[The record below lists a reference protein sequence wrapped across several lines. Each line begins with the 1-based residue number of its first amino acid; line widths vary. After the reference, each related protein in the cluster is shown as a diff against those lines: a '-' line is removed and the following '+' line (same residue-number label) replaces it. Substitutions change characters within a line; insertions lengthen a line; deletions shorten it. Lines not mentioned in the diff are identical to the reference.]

1 LNDQRGK
8 CVGSLTSGRSR
19 CEPAAH
25 LDEPVGCHAARLLD
39 IGLYHSEVTSER
51 LVGSPLRWG
60 RRVFEPAELAVMAIV
75 NATPDSFFDRG
86 RTYGTSAAL
95 ERVAQVVD
103 EGADIVDIGGIKA
116 APGGDVDAD
125 EELRRVL
132 PVVEGARAGHPDLVI
147 SVDTWRSDVADVLC
161 RAGADVIN
169 DAWGAVDPAL
179 AGVAAA
185 HGAGLVCTHAG
196 GQSAR
201 TRPHRVWYD
210 DVVAETTA
218 YLLERAHDALAAG
231 VRRDAIVI
239 DPAHDF
245 GKNSRH
251 SLMLTRRTD
260 ALVETGWPVLVAM
273 SRKDFI
279 GEVLDL
285 APDDRLEGTLAAT
298 AIAAWLGARLFRAH
312 DVTATRRVLQT
323 VAAIRGDVDLAVGR
337 RALA

>member
-1 LNDQRGK
+1 
-8 CVGSLTSGRSR
+8 
-19 CEPAAH
+19 
-25 LDEPVGCHAARLLD
+25 
-39 IGLYHSEVTSER
+39 VTSDGEA
-51 LVGSPLRWG
+51 GSTLRWG
-60 RRVFEPAELAVMAIV
+60 QRAFAPNQLAVMAIV

-86 RTYGTSAAL
+86 RTYGRSAAL

-103 EGADIVDIGGIKA
+103 EGAEIVDIGGIKA
-116 APGGDVDAD
+116 APGGEVDAE

-132 PVVEGARAGHPDLVI
+132 PVVEGARERHPDLVL
-147 SVDTWRSDVADVLC
+147 SVDTWRSEVADVMC

-179 AGVAAA
+179 AGVAAT

-196 GQSAR
+196 RQSAR

-210 DVVAETTA
+210 DVVAEATA
-218 YLLERAHDALAAG
+218 YLLERANDALAAG
-231 VRRDAIVI
+231 VRRDGIVI

-251 SLMLTRRTD
+251 SLLLTRRTD

-285 APDDRLEGTLAAT
+285 PPDDRLEGTLAAT

-312 DVTATRRVLQT
+312 DVTATKRVLQT
-323 VAAIRGDVDLAVGR
+323 VAAIRGDADLALGR

>member
-1 LNDQRGK
+1 
-8 CVGSLTSGRSR
+8 
-19 CEPAAH
+19 
-25 LDEPVGCHAARLLD
+25 
-39 IGLYHSEVTSER
+39 VTSNAD
-51 LVGSPLRWG
+51 LGSTLRWG
-60 RRVFEPAELAVMAIV
+60 GRTFAPTELAVMAIV

-116 APGGDVDAD
+116 APGGDVDAA

-132 PVVEGARAGHPDLVI
+132 PVVEGARERHPDLVL
-147 SVDTWRSDVADVLC
+147 SVDTWRAQVADVLL

-169 DAWGAVDPAL
+169 DAWGAVDPQL

-185 HGAGLVCTHAG
+185 HDAGLVCTHAG

-210 DVVAETTA
+210 DVVSETTA
-218 YLLERAHDALAAG
+218 YLLERASEALAAG
-231 VRRDAIVI
+231 VRRDGIVI

-251 SLMLTRRTD
+251 SLLLTRRTD
-260 ALVETGWPVLVAM
+260 VLVQTGWPVLVAM
-273 SRKDFI
+273 SRKDFV

-285 APDDRLEGTLAAT
+285 PPDERLEGTLAAT

-323 VAAIRGDVDLAVGR
+323 VAAIRGEADLAVGR

>member
-1 LNDQRGK
+1 MKDAYHAGVTSASE
-8 CVGSLTSGRSR
+8 VGS
-19 CEPAAH
+19 
-25 LDEPVGCHAARLLD
+25 
-39 IGLYHSEVTSER
+39 I
-51 LVGSPLRWG
+51 LRWG
-60 RRVFEPAELAVMAIV
+60 KRDFAAPDLAVMAIV

-86 RTYGTSAAL
+86 STYGAAAAL
-95 ERVAQVVD
+95 ARVTQVVD
-103 EGADIVDIGGIKA
+103 EGADIVDIGGVKA
-116 APGGDVDAD
+116 APGGEVDAA

-132 PVVEGARAGHPDLVI
+132 PVVEGAREAHPDLVL

-169 DAWGAVDPAL
+169 DAWGGVDPRL
-179 AGVAAA
+179 AGVAAT

-196 GQSAR
+196 QQSPR

-210 DVVAETTA
+210 DVVAETTT
-218 YLLERAHDALAAG
+218 YLLGLTEAALRAG
-231 VRRDAIVI
+231 VRRDGIVI

-251 SLMLTRRTD
+251 SLLLTRHTD
-260 ALVETGWPVLVAM
+260 VLAATGWPVLVAM
-273 SRKDFI
+273 SRKDFV

-285 APDDRLEGTLAAT
+285 PPDDRLEGTLGAT
-298 AIAAWLGARLFRAH
+298 AVAAWLGARLFRAH

>member
-1 LNDQRGK
+1 MTSNADL
-8 CVGSLTSGRSR
+8 GST
-19 CEPAAH
+19 
-25 LDEPVGCHAARLLD
+25 
-39 IGLYHSEVTSER
+39 
-51 LVGSPLRWG
+51 LRWG
-60 RRVFEPAELAVMAIV
+60 RRTFAPTDRSVMAIV

-116 APGGDVDAD
+116 APGGEVDAA

-132 PVVEGARAGHPDLVI
+132 PVVEGARERHPDLVL
-147 SVDTWRSDVADVLC
+147 SVDTWRSEVADVLL

-179 AGVAAA
+179 AGVAAT
-185 HGAGLVCTHAG
+185 HDAGLVCTHAG

-210 DVVAETTA
+210 DVVGETTA
-218 YLLERAHDALAAG
+218 YLLARSNDALAAG
-231 VRRDAIVI
+231 VRRDGIVI

-251 SLMLTRRTD
+251 SLLLTRRTD
-260 ALVETGWPVLVAM
+260 MLVQTGWPVLVAM

-285 APDDRLEGTLAAT
+285 PPDDRLEGTLAAT

-323 VAAIRGDVDLAVGR
+323 VAAIRGDADLAVGR

>member
-1 LNDQRGK
+1 
-8 CVGSLTSGRSR
+8 
-19 CEPAAH
+19 
-25 LDEPVGCHAARLLD
+25 
-39 IGLYHSEVTSER
+39 VTSTGEIDS
-51 LVGSPLRWG
+51 VLRWG
-60 RRVFEPAELAVMAIV
+60 RREFGPADLAVMAIV

-86 RTYGTSAAL
+86 RTYGTDAAL
-95 ERVAQVVD
+95 ARVAEVIA

-116 APGGDVDAD
+116 APGGDVDAA

-132 PVVEGARAGHPDLVI
+132 PVVEAARERHPEVI
-147 SVDTWRSDVADVLC
+147 LSVDTWRSEVADVLC

-169 DAWGAVDPAL
+169 DAWGAVDPQL
-179 AGVAAA
+179 ARVAAA
-185 HGAGLVCTHAG
+185 HDVGLVCTHTG
-196 GQSAR
+196 GQSPR

-210 DVVAETTA
+210 DVVGEATA
-218 YLLERAHDALAAG
+218 YLVALADAALAAG

-245 GKNSRH
+245 GKNSRQ
-251 SLMLTRRTD
+251 SLLLTRHTD
-260 ALVETGWPVLVAM
+260 VLVATGWPVLVAM

-285 APDDRLEGTLAAT
+285 LPDDRLEGTLAAT
-298 AIAAWLGARLFRAH
+298 AIAAWLGARVFRAH

>member
-1 LNDQRGK
+1 MVI
-8 CVGSLTSGRSR
+8 CGSLGWLSTIVPVTSGGR
-19 CEPAAH
+19 
-25 LDEPVGCHAARLLD
+25 VGAD
-39 IGLYHSEVTSER
+39 
-51 LVGSPLRWG
+51 LRWG
-60 RRVFEPAELAVMAIV
+60 SRVFGVGDLGVMAIV

-86 RTYGTSAAL
+86 RDFGTAATL
-95 ERVAQVVD
+95 DRIGHVVS
-103 EGADIVDIGGIKA
+103 EGADIVDIGGVKA
-116 APGGDVDAD
+116 GPGGDVDAA

-132 PVVEGARAGHPDLVI
+132 PVVEGARAQHPDTVL
-147 SVDTWRSDVADVLC
+147 SVDTWRSEVADAVC

-169 DAWGAVDPAL
+169 DAWGAADPVL
-179 AGVAAA
+179 AATVAS

-196 GQSAR
+196 GQVPR
-201 TRPHRVWYD
+201 TRPHRVWYG

-218 YLLERAHDALAAG
+218 YLIGLAQTALAAG
-231 VRRDAIVI
+231 VRRDGIVI

-251 SLMLTRRTD
+251 SLLLTRNTD
-260 ALVETGWPVLVAM
+260 VLAATGWPVLMSM
-273 SRKDFI
+273 SRKDFV

-285 APDDRLEGTLAAT
+285 PADDRLEGTLAAT
-298 AIAAWLGARLFRAH
+298 AVAAWLGARIFRAH

>member
-1 LNDQRGK
+1 MSDG
-8 CVGSLTSGRSR
+8 VPGST
-19 CEPAAH
+19 
-25 LDEPVGCHAARLLD
+25 
-39 IGLYHSEVTSER
+39 
-51 LVGSPLRWG
+51 LRWG
-60 RRVFEPAELAVMAIV
+60 RREFGPTELAVMAIV
-75 NATPDSFFDRG
+75 NATPDSFFDKG
-86 RTYGTSAAL
+86 RSYGTAASL
-95 ERVAQVVD
+95 ERIAQVVD
-103 EGADIVDIGGIKA
+103 EGAPIVDIGGIKA
-116 APGGDVDAD
+116 APGGTIDAA
-125 EELRRVL
+125 EELSRVL
-132 PVVEGARAGHPDLVI
+132 PVVEAARARHPDVVL
-147 SVDTWRSDVADVLC
+147 SVDTWRSEVADVLC
-161 RAGADVIN
+161 RAGADVVN

-179 AGVAAA
+179 AGVAAR

-196 GQSAR
+196 RQSPR

-210 DVVAETTA
+210 DVVAETTT
-218 YLLERAHDALAAG
+218 YLLDLADAALAAG

-251 SLMLTRRTD
+251 SLLLTRHTD
-260 ALVETGWPVLVAM
+260 ALVSTGWPVLVAM

-285 APDDRLEGTLAAT
+285 TPDDRLEGTLAAT
-298 AIAAWLGARLFRAH
+298 AVAAWLGARIFRAH

>member
-1 LNDQRGK
+1 M
-8 CVGSLTSGRSR
+8 TSDRAPG
-19 CEPAAH
+19 A
-25 LDEPVGCHAARLLD
+25 
-39 IGLYHSEVTSER
+39 T
-51 LVGSPLRWG
+51 LRWG
-60 RRVFEPAELAVMAIV
+60 SREFAPTELAVMAIV

-86 RTYGTSAAL
+86 RSYGTSASL
-95 ERVAQVVD
+95 ERIAQVVD
-103 EGADIVDIGGIKA
+103 EGAPIVDIGGIKA
-116 APGGDVDAD
+116 APGGTIDAT
-125 EELRRVL
+125 EELSRVL
-132 PVVEGARAGHPDLVI
+132 PVVEAARERHPDIVL
-147 SVDTWRSDVADVLC
+147 SVDTWRSEVADVLC

-169 DAWGAVDPAL
+169 DAWGAVDPDL
-179 AGVAAA
+179 AAVAAT

-196 GQSAR
+196 GQSPR

-218 YLLERAHDALAAG
+218 YLLDLANAALEAG

-251 SLMLTRRTD
+251 SLLLTRHTD
-260 ALVETGWPVLVAM
+260 ALVDTGWPVLVAM

-285 APDDRLEGTLAAT
+285 TPDDRLEGTLAAT
-298 AIAAWLGARLFRAH
+298 AIAAWLGARIFRAH

>member
-1 LNDQRGK
+1 
-8 CVGSLTSGRSR
+8 
-19 CEPAAH
+19 
-25 LDEPVGCHAARLLD
+25 
-39 IGLYHSEVTSER
+39 
-51 LVGSPLRWG
+51 
-60 RRVFEPAELAVMAIV
+60 MAIV

-86 RTYGTSAAL
+86 RSYGTAASL

-116 APGGDVDAD
+116 APGGTVDAG
-125 EELRRVL
+125 EELSRVL
-132 PVVEGARAGHPDLVI
+132 PVVEGARNRHPDTVI
-147 SVDTWRSDVADVLC
+147 SVDTWRSEVADVLC

-169 DAWGAVDPAL
+169 DAWGAADPNL
-179 AGVAAA
+179 AAVAAK

-196 GQSAR
+196 GQSPR

-210 DVVAETTA
+210 DVVAETAA
-218 YLLERAHDALAAG
+218 YLLARANDALNAG
-231 VRRDAIVI
+231 VRRDGIVI

-251 SLMLTRRTD
+251 SLLLTRRTD
-260 ALVETGWPVLVAM
+260 VLVATGWPVLVAM
-273 SRKDFI
+273 SRKDFV

-285 APDDRLEGTLAAT
+285 PPDDRLEGTLAAT

-312 DVTATRRVLQT
+312 DVIATRRVLQT